1 MLAFTFQKTF
11 HFSKRFPSLSL
22 KHTTQ
27 VCAINCNTL
36 RATPI
41 SMPSTP
47 HNRQIRYF
55 GSKEGSKGQGGYK
68 LNVKIN
74 NLLKSSENFNQIE
87 LLYKEYELD
96 FNIVNY
102 SFLIKKI
109 LMLGIHRNAAS
120 LKFIEQ
126 IFIDTNKRLSLEALS
141 KNSDVYARSLA
152 NIYNFASKII
162 EQCVF
167 KKNLRETGFL
177 ESIEILVSKDFE
189 QFNEQE
195 IAIT

>member
-1 MLAFTFQKTF
+1 MLACTFQKTF
-11 HFSKRFPSLSL
+11 QFPKRFRSFSL
-22 KHTTQ
+22 KHIPQAGTINSNSLRGTQ
-27 VCAINCNTL
+27 I
-36 RATPI
+36 
-41 SMPSTP
+41 PSSP
-47 HNRQIRYF
+47 QARQIRYF
-55 GSKEGSKGQGGYK
+55 GSEQGSKGQGGYK

-74 NLLKSSENFNQIE
+74 NLLKSSDTFNQIE
-87 LLYKEYELD
+87 LLYQNYELD

-120 LKFIEQ
+120 QKFIEQ
-126 IFIDTNKRLSLEALS
+126 IFIDTNKRLGLEALN
-141 KNSDVYARSLA
+141 KGSDVYARSLA

-162 EQCVF
+162 DQCVF
-167 KKNLRETGFL
+167 KKNLRDTGFL